1 MHTHM
6 HTHTRTHT
14 HAHTHTR
21 THMHAHIL
29 PSHMDRTQENLR
41 TEVSEKEKE
50 IPYDIPYMWNLK
62 YGTNEPI
69 YKIRNRLTGIE
80 SRFVI
85 AKKGDGGYGK
95 IGLEVW
101 D

>member
-1 MHTHM
+1 M
-6 HTHTRTHT
+6 HTRTHT
-14 HAHTHTR
+14 
-21 THMHAHIL
+21 HAHIL